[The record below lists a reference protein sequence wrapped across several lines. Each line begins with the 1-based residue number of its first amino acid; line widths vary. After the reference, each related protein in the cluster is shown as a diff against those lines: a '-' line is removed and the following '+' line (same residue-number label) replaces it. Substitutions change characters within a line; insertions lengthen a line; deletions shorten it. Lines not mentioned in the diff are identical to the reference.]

1 VTTTVAV
8 RLRARVTE
16 RALFAAGVVAVVSDV
31 DGFSAL
37 ALLPSAAALM
47 VLAR

>member
-1 VTTTVAV
+1 MTTTVAV

-31 DGFSAL
+31 DGCADYEPL
-37 ALLPSAAALM
+37 RPSSLGY
-47 VLAR
+47 VLR